1 MAKGESN
8 GEAVIW
14 LGLLANFVLTV
25 FKFVAGILGH
35 SQAMLA
41 DAAESLSD
49 MVAGIIVVI
58 SLRISGRPV
67 DEGHPYGHGKAE
79 SLATAIVGFVIG
91 LAGLGI
97 LYTTSMSVLAGGR
110 SVPGAIALWGAFVT
124 IAAKEIMYRWFSFE
138 ATILHSTVLRASAQ
152 DYRKDAITSLATL
165 AGIAGAR
172 LGFRFLDPLAA
183 AITSFFIIKIGFE
196 VVRVAAEELMDAMP
210 SSPTLAEIT
219 EAALRCPGVEHVYG
233 VRARRVGRYVLIDL
247 RIEVDPTLSVEAG
260 HQIAKRVKNELTASA
275 DVVKEV
281 LVHVNPH
288 YT

>member
-1 MAKGESN
+1 MARENN
-8 GEAVIW
+8 GEVTIW
-14 LGLLANFVLTV
+14 LGLVANILLTV

-41 DAAESLSD
+41 DAAESFSD

-97 LYTTSMSVLAGGR
+97 LYSTSVSVLAGGR
-110 SVPGAIALWGAFVT
+110 SVPGVIALWGALVT
-124 IAAKEIMYRWFSFE
+124 IAAKEVMFRWFAYE
-138 ATILHSTVLRASAQ
+138 AKKLHSTVLRASAA

-165 AGIAGAR
+165 AGITGAR
-172 LGFRFLDPLAA
+172 LGYRFLDPLAA
-183 AITSFFIIKIGFE
+183 AVTSLFIIKIGFD

-219 EAALRCPGVEHVYG
+219 EVALHCSGVEHVYG

-247 RIEVDPTLSVEAG
+247 RIEVDPTLTVEAG
-260 HQIAKRVKNELTASA
+260 HQIAKQVKNEITASA